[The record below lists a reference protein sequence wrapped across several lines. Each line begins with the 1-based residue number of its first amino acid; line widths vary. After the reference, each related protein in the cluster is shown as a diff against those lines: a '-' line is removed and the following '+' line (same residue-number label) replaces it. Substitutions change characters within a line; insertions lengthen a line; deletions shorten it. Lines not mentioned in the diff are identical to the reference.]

1 MSELPKGWINT
12 QIGQVITLNEKLKG
26 IDDEIECGFVPMAL
40 MPTAYRGFVNFETKT
55 WGSCKKGFT
64 QFKDDDVLLAKITPC
79 FENGK
84 GGIVTGLPNGIGAG
98 STEYFVLRCID
109 ELIQPQFLHAFVKSK
124 KFMDDCEVHMGGSVG
139 HKRVPKDY
147 LLKYE
152 IPLAP
157 LNEQIRIANKLDSI
171 LAKVDKAQ
179 ARLDKIPA
187 ILKRFRQSV
196 LAAATSG
203 ELTKEWREASSGLNE
218 ALADYADKIENGRF
232 DSWVQSKLREF
243 EKKGKLP
250 QNDKWKEKYSC
261 KRSNLEPEGRVEEW
275 NYESLD
281 YLADVID
288 PNPKHRNPKYF
299 EEGCHFI
306 STAQFDGYDDFD
318 LSSCKFVALDT
329 IEEQKERCN
338 FSPRSIA
345 VSRKGT
351 IGETRILDLDFP
363 FALLDS
369 VCVVNIDK
377 AISHRYLNYA
387 LRGEWVQKQIY
398 SKTKGVALKQVSVGA
413 VRELVIP
420 IPIYFEQREIVNKLD
435 YMLSKAVK
443 VEKQYLDAKARLDR
457 LTQSILAKAFRGEL
471 VPQDQND
478 EPAEKL
484 LERIVAEKEQNKPKK
499 VTRKRTTKAKTAE
512 KE

>member
-1 MSELPKGWINT
+1 MSELPKSWKK
-12 QIGQVITLNEKLKG
+12 ITLKEECSSVKGKKPKSLMGEQSGSVVPYVDIKAFEKG
-26 IDDEIECGFVPMAL
+26 IFTKFAEPNSGVLAL
-40 MPTAYRGFVNFETKT
+40 EEDTLMVWDGARSGLVGNGVEGVIGSTLVKINPTYSNVRYLHYFLK
-55 WGSCKKGFT
+55 S
-64 QFKDDDVLLAKITPC
+64 QFKFINSNTKGTGIPHVDPAVLWTIP
-79 FENGK
+79 F
-84 GGIVTGLPNGIGAG
+84 
-98 STEYFVLRCID
+98 
-109 ELIQPQFLHAFVKSK
+109 
-124 KFMDDCEVHMGGSVG
+124 
-139 HKRVPKDY
+139 
-147 LLKYE
+147 
-152 IPLAP
+152 PLAP
-157 LNEQIRIANKLDSI
+157 LNEQIRIADKLDSI

-203 ELTKEWREASSGLNE
+203 ELTKEWRGVASGLNE

-250 QNDKWKEKYSC
+250 QSDKWKEKYSC
-261 KRSNLEPEGRVEEW
+261 KRGNLEPEGRVEEW

-299 EEGCHFI
+299 EEGYHFI

-318 LSSCKFVALDT
+318 LSNCKFVALDT

-338 FSPRSIA
+338 FSSRSIA

-369 VCVVNIDK
+369 VCVVNIDR

-420 IPIYFEQREIVNKLD
+420 IPVYSEQCEIVNKLD
-435 YMLSKAVK
+435 YMLSKATK
-443 VEKQYLDAKARLDR
+443 VEKQYLEAKARLDR
-457 LTQSILAKAFRGEL
+457 LTQSILVKAFRGEL
-471 VPQDQND
+471 VPQDPND

-484 LERIVAEKEQNKPKK
+484 LERILAEKEQNQPKK
-499 VTRKRTTKAKTAE
+499 ATRKRATKAKTAE

>member
-1 MSELPKGWINT
+1 MNGLPKGWINT

-64 QFKDDDVLLAKITPC
+64 QFKDGDVLLAKITPC

-109 ELIQPQFLHAFVKSK
+109 ELIQPQYLHAFVKSK

-152 IPLAP
+152 MPLAP

-203 ELTKEWREASSGLNE
+203 ELTKEWREDNNTSKVVIDNLDTENDAYDIWKRTTTLEQPANWTYCKLSQIGKVQGGGTPRKSTDEYWDGDIPWVTPKDMKRDFIKESQLMITKLGVSESSAKMIDSNSILFVVRGMILAHSFPVALNLCGVTVNQDMKCITPAKFIDSKYLLYILKSQKDLFVELASSSTHGTKRLE
-218 ALADYADKIENGRF
+218 AKIYNNVAIPICPMEEQVEIVRIIEN
-232 DSWVQSKLREF
+232 L
-243 EKKGKLP
+243 
-250 QNDKWKEKYSC
+250 
-261 KRSNLEPEGRVEEW
+261 
-275 NYESLD
+275 
-281 YLADVID
+281 LA
-288 PNPKHRNPKYF
+288 
-299 EEGCHFI
+299 
-306 STAQFDGYDDFD
+306 
-318 LSSCKFVALDT
+318 
-329 IEEQKERCN
+329 
-338 FSPRSIA
+338 
-345 VSRKGT
+345 
-351 IGETRILDLDFP
+351 
-363 FALLDS
+363 
-369 VCVVNIDK
+369 K
-377 AISHRYLNYA
+377 AN
-387 LRGEWVQKQIY
+387 
-398 SKTKGVALKQVSVGA
+398 
-413 VRELVIP
+413 
-420 IPIYFEQREIVNKLD
+420 
-435 YMLSKAVK
+435 K

-471 VPQDQND
+471 VAQDPND
-478 EPAEKL
+478 EPADKL
-484 LERIVAEKEQNKPKK
+484 LERIVAEKEQNKSKK
-499 VTRKRTTKAKTAE
+499 TTRKRTTKAKTVE

>member
-1 MSELPKGWINT
+1 MSELPKGWIELTLADVVKDITGGGTPSKSQKEYFKGTIPFMTVKDMKVNRPDDTIDKITQSAIDNSSANLIDANT
-12 QIGQVITLNEKLKG
+12 LIISTRMGLGKIVKVDFACAINQDLKALYLEDVINIDYFEYQYRSLTSLLESLGKGTTVKG
-26 IDDEIECGFVPMAL
+26 IRLE
-40 MPTAYRGFVNFETKT
+40 
-55 WGSCKKGFT
+55 
-64 QFKDDDVLLAKITPC
+64 VLKSIKIL
-79 FENGK
+79 
-84 GGIVTGLPNGIGAG
+84 V
-98 STEYFVLRCID
+98 
-109 ELIQPQFLHAFVKSK
+109 
-124 KFMDDCEVHMGGSVG
+124 
-139 HKRVPKDY
+139 
-147 LLKYE
+147 
-152 IPLAP
+152 AP

-187 ILKRFRQSV
+187 ILKRFRQSI

-203 ELTKEWREASSGLNE
+203 ELTKEWRGVTSGLNE

-250 QNDKWKEKYSC
+250 QSDKWKEKYSC
-261 KRSNLEPEGRVEEW
+261 KRGNLEPEGRVEEW

-299 EEGCHFI
+299 EEGYHFI

-318 LSSCKFVALDT
+318 LSNCKFVALDT

-338 FSPRSIA
+338 FSSRSIA

-369 VCVVNIDK
+369 VCVVNIDR

-420 IPIYFEQREIVNKLD
+420 IPVYSEQCEIVNKLD
-435 YMLSKAVK
+435 YMLSKATK
-443 VEKQYLDAKARLDR
+443 VEKQYLEAKARLDR
-457 LTQSILAKAFRGEL
+457 LTQSILVKAFRGEL
-471 VPQDQND
+471 VPQDPND
-478 EPAEKL
+478 ESAEKL
-484 LERIVAEKEQNKPKK
+484 LERILAEKEQNQPKK
-499 VTRKRTTKAKTAE
+499 ATRKRATKAKTTE